1 MLNIENLKCGFG
13 KHEIL
18 HGISLTIPKGQIT
31 AIVGQSGCGKTT
43 FLKTLNRMVEEEG
56 GYLSGTITLE
66 GTDIKSL
73 PKEKLRRR
81 VGMVFQQPI
90 AFPHSIE
97 KNLSYV
103 LKYHGVRNKKEIAE
117 KITESLQKAK
127 LYDEVKDQLKKSAL
141 KLSGGQK
148 QRLAIARSLCAGP
161 DILLLGDVG
170 HETELFLGE
179 DGAGR
184 VAGVRDHDGARAL
197 VDERFD
203 LLAVSVAIPLLRA
216 GRDRANR
223 CTAGAGHRV
232 VVGVERLGNENF
244 VAVVKNA
251 LQRDL
256 KRFAAAGGDV
266 DLALVEVHVELVIV
280 VPDRVDQLGDAGR
293 GRVGQHRLL
302 EVTDRLEKRGRSL
315 YVRLADVE
323 VIDVDAACLRR
334 HCVRVELAH
343 RRQAAFFNFAGKFHV
358 VLLLFYYDDRRSS
371 AGHIQYTYYICPM
384 LVI

>member
-90 AFPHSIE
+90 AFSHSIE

-148 QRLAIARSLCAGP
+148 QRIAIVRSLAMDP
-161 DILLLGDVG
+161 DVILFDEPTSALDPEMVG
-170 HETELFLGE
+170 EVLELMKQL
-179 DGAGR
+179 
-184 VAGVRDHDGARAL
+184 AR
-197 VDERFD
+197 E
-203 LLAVSVAIPLLRA
+203 
-216 GRDRANR
+216 GM
-223 CTAGAGHRV
+223 TMV
-232 VVGVERLGNENF
+232 VVTHEMG
-244 VAVVKNA
+244 
-251 LQRDL
+251 
-256 KRFAAAGGDV
+256 FAK
-266 DLALVEVHVELVIV
+266 EVGSRVIFI
-280 VPDRVDQLGDAGR
+280 DAG
-293 GRVGQHRLL
+293 QIKEQAKPEEFFENPKDPRLKEFL
-302 EVTDRLEKRGRSL
+302 SKIL
-315 YVRLADVE
+315 
-323 VIDVDAACLRR
+323 
-334 HCVRVELAH
+334 
-343 RRQAAFFNFAGKFHV
+343 
-358 VLLLFYYDDRRSS
+358 
-371 AGHIQYTYYICPM
+371 
-384 LVI
+384 

>member
-148 QRLAIARSLCAGP
+148 QRVAIARALIHNRS
-161 DILLLGDVG
+161 IL
-170 HETELFLGE
+170 
-179 DGAGR
+179 
-184 VAGVRDHDGARAL
+184 L
-197 VDERFD
+197 VDEGTSALD
-203 LLAVSVAIPLLRA
+203 Q
-216 GRDRANR
+216 
-223 CTAGAGHRV
+223 
-232 VVGVERLGNENF
+232 
-244 VAVVKNA
+244 KNA
-251 LQRDL
+251 D
-256 KRFAAAGGDV
+256 
-266 DLALVEVHVELVIV
+266 LVEKSLLTNPDLTLILISHHLSAERRAQFDHVYELT
-280 VPDRVDQLGDAGR
+280 P
-293 GRVGQHRLL
+293 
-302 EVTDRLEKRGRSL
+302 VT
-315 YVRLADVE
+315 
-323 VIDVDAACLRR
+323 
-334 HCVRVELAH
+334 
-343 RRQAAFFNFAGKFHV
+343 Q
-358 VLLLFYYDDRRSS
+358 
-371 AGHIQYTYYICPM
+371 
-384 LVI
+384 

>member
-148 QRLAIARSLCAGP
+148 QRVAAARSLISNP
-161 DILLLGDVG
+161 DIILAD
-170 HETELFLGE
+170 EPT
-179 DGAGR
+179 GAL
-184 VAGVRDHDGARAL
+184 D
-197 VDERFD
+197 
-203 LLAVSVAIPLLRA
+203 
-216 GRDRANR
+216 
-223 CTAGAGHRV
+223 T
-232 VVGVERLGNENF
+232 
-244 VAVVKNA
+244 K
-251 LQRDL
+251 
-256 KRFAAAGGDV
+256 AA
-266 DLALVEVHVELVIV
+266 
-280 VPDRVDQLGDAGR
+280 
-293 GRVGQHRLL
+293 RLL
-302 EVTDRLEKRGRSL
+302 MEKLQEVNQVQGRTILMVTHDPNAASFCSRIL
-315 YVRLADVE
+315 FIQDG
-323 VIDVDAACLRR
+323 VIFHELRR
-334 HCVRVELAH
+334 KVPTETREEFYARILQVMA
-343 RRQAAFFNFAGKFHV
+343 QMGGGSAN
-358 VLLLFYYDDRRSS
+358 VL
-371 AGHIQYTYYICPM
+371 
-384 LVI
+384 